1 MAHSIQNAD
10 HPARTIYVYILE
22 CVDKSLYTGW
32 TNDLEKRLRTHNE
45 GSAAK
50 YTRSRR
56 PVKLVYC
63 KECATATAARKQEA
77 RIKKLTRHEKL
88 LLIADELTLDQE

>member
-50 YTRSRR
+50 THALGDRLACILQRMR
-56 PVKLVYC
+56 
-63 KECATATAARKQEA
+63 TATAARKQKHA
-77 RIKKLTRHEKL
+77 LRS
-88 LLIADELTLDQE
+88 